1 MLLPFLTASILL
13 TLMPGPDII
22 YVIMLS
28 ITRGKKYGIIT
39 SLGLVSGIMVHTTLI
54 AFGVAAI
61 INESDV
67 LFTII
72 KILGA
77 LYLFYLAFKTY
88 KSSINIEFNI
98 SGDSNKSFLDLF
110 KQGFI
115 MNVLNPK
122 VAIFFL
128 AFLPGFIVKENG
140 NITAQIYILGIV
152 FMIQAFLIFSLVSI
166 SSSKLTSFLRD
177 NDKFKKVLHWLQ
189 IIVFIAIG
197 IYILFS
203 HK

>member
-1 MLLPFLTASILL
+1 
-13 TLMPGPDII
+13 MPGPDII

>member
-1 MLLPFLTASILL
+1 
-13 TLMPGPDII
+13 MPGPDII

-28 ITRGKKYGIIT
+28 ISRGKKFGIIT

-61 INESDV
+61 INKSDI

-72 KILGA
+72 KSLGA

-88 KSSINIEFNI
+88 KSSINIDFNI
-98 SGDSNKSFLDLF
+98 SDDSDKSFINFF

-122 VAIFFL
+122 VIIFFL
-128 AFLPGFIVKENG
+128 AFFPGFIIKENG
-140 NITAQIYILGIV
+140 NITSQIYILGIV
-152 FMIQAFLIFSLVSI
+152 FMIQAFIIFSLVSI
-166 SSSKLTSFLRD
+166 SSAKLTSFLRG
-177 NDKFKKVLHWLQ
+177 NEKFKTILHWLQ
-189 IIVFIAIG
+189 IIIFIAIG

-203 HK
+203 QK